1 MKYFRKIIAPLRIRN
16 LFIKSLVNPFV
27 DIALTFFDTS
37 FNSFLFKSFFLK
49 KKKKKKL
56 VIPLLLAKFA
66 CANLA
71 VKFSAVNLL
80 DSWVVIYL
88 SWSWSVVI
96 LFSFVCLS

>member
-37 FNSFLFKSFFLK
+37 FNSFLFKSFLK

-80 DSWVVIYL
+80 DS
-88 SWSWSVVI
+88 
-96 LFSFVCLS
+96 